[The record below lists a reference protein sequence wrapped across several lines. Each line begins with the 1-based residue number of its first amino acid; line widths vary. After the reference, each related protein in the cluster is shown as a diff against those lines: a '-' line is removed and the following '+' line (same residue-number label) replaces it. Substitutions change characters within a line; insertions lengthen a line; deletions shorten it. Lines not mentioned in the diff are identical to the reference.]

1 MITKDDTLFLRGKGK
16 EDQVKARVEQ
26 IKDQVGRSNS
36 FKKTFCFLFMWEI
49 NVMYYPAS
57 CPIWPTVQL
66 CAGKLIEAE

>member
-36 FKKTFCFLFMWEI
+36 
-49 NVMYYPAS
+49 
-57 CPIWPTVQL
+57 
-66 CAGKLIEAE
+66 

>member
-26 IKDQVGRSNS
+26 IKDQVGNRILKN
-36 FKKTFCFLFMWEI
+36 TFCFPFMWEI
-49 NVMYYPAS
+49 NVTYYPAS